1 MEKSGVK
8 KNKDRD
14 VYSDI
19 SEELEELERY
29 IGELST
35 FMPTPFCIVNP
46 SDMILNINKAF
57 CDLTGY
63 DELEIV
69 GEQIYKIFE
78 SNEEAEILREKVLKD
93 GLVRGQEMILVT
105 RSGKKINI
113 SVSASLRRD
122 QDDEIIGYFFAFSD
136 ISELKKMQRQLEQK
150 VEERT
155 RELSE
160 KISELERFNQLAI
173 GRELKMVELKSEI
186 ENLRDQL
193 EKIKGK

>member
-1 MEKSGVK
+1 MARIFNEMGIMEKSGVK

-122 QDDEIIGYFFAFSD
+122 QDDEIIGYLFAFSD

-173 GRELKMVELKSEI
+173 
-186 ENLRDQL
+186 
-193 EKIKGK
+193 